1 MSLSVA
7 VAGALGASASSAVAS
22 ALLHRSAVDAA
33 VAPGTNSRP
42 LLAFARATIVHRM
55 YLAALVMQIIGFG
68 LHALALDAGQL
79 AFVQPMLVCALL
91 FALPFNRWLLNEPV
105 TARELYWAGALVV
118 GLSGFLLLAQPSVN
132 TTDNG
137 KVDPVAGVTAVI
149 IGTILVAG
157 CLIASGRQ
165 RSARAATLL
174 GAAAG
179 IAFAGQAALLK
190 ACTEVLTIGPLN
202 LLSSWQLYALAVVGT
217 LAIVFNQLA
226 FRAGPLA
233 ASLPVSTTVNPILG
247 VVLGAAV
254 YNENLRHSPV
264 AIVGE
269 LGCLALLT
277 VSAMALTRLTAPAA
291 PQQPE
296 VV

>member
-1 MSLSVA
+1 MSLSLA
-7 VAGALGASASSAVAS
+7 VTGALGASASSAVAS

-33 VAPGTNSRP
+33 VAPGTSSRP
-42 LLAFARATIVHRM
+42 LLAFARATIMHRL
-55 YLAALVMQIIGFG
+55 YLFALLMQIVGFG

-118 GLSGFLLLAQPSVN
+118 GLSGFLLIATPSINPTVN
-132 TTDNG
+132 G
-137 KVDPVAGVTAVI
+137 PVDPVAGFTAVI
-149 IGTILVAG
+149 IGVIVVAC
-157 CLIASGRQ
+157 CLIAAGRQ
-165 RSARAATLL
+165 RSSRAATLL
-174 GAAAG
+174 GGAAG
-179 IAFAGQAALLK
+179 IAFAGQSALLK
-190 ACTEVLTIGPLN
+190 ACTEVLGTGPLN
-202 LLSSWQLYALAVVGT
+202 LLTSWQLYALTVVGT
-217 LAIVFNQLA
+217 LAVVFNQLA

-264 AIVGE
+264 AIIGE
-269 LGCLALLT
+269 LACLALLT
-277 VSAMALTRLTAPAA
+277 VSAMALTRLTAPAT
-291 PQQPE
+291 QQPE